1 MDLKT
6 LLIDL
11 VASNEELTDA
21 EKDELLQEIAKRFT
35 ACS

>member
-11 VASNEELTDA
+11 VVSNEELTDA
-21 EKDELLQEIAKRFT
+21 EKDELLQEINKRFV